1 MNEKNKFISFNKLFK
16 IFIILIIIFFFDI
29 NKIINYYNYNL
40 DKFYKK
46 ALNIKIKIG
55 LVSISLEN
63 GGIERSTS
71 LILNYFNKVKIFELF
86 LFTKYGKQ
94 NNEYFIDTNI
104 KRVIF
109 SNNLIELLHQ
119 QKIDILI
126 YQIYSPREINILN
139 KIKNLK
145 LIIINNS
152 CFFFWIYMKSY
163 YFFKA
168 YYQAYKNCDYTIS
181 LVPFENDYL
190 FKKWGINSILINNFI
205 QYEYDNITPSDLSSD
220 IILMIGRGDDKY
232 KRLDLGIK
240 AMKYIINEVPQ
251 SEMKII
257 SSLNGLFYLQKLT
270 KDLNLENYIKFVGY
284 TTNPSIYFKN
294 ASLHLFPTIIE
305 SFGYVLAETKIFG
318 IPNILIGLDYLSTS
332 EGGTVIIYNDSP
344 LTLAEIAV
352 KILKNKKYKKKL
364 GKAARNSM
372 KKFNNWLTL
381 KRWVEIILSIY
392 KGKEDYENLRNKDK
406 KISDKEAKY
415 LIETQL
421 NLLKRREEKF
431 KNLTLRDI
439 ENFDFIKNLK

>member
-1 MNEKNKFISFNKLFK
+1 MNEKNKFISFNKLYK

-29 NKIINYYNYNL
+29 NKIINYNNYNL

-55 LVSISLEN
+55 LVSKSLEN
-63 GGIERSTS
+63 GGVERSTS
-71 LILNYFNKVKIFELF
+71 LILHYFNKVKIFELF

-104 KRVIF
+104 KRVAF
-109 SNNLIELLHQ
+109 SNNLIELLLQ

-145 LIIINNS
+145 LIVINNS

-205 QYEYDNITPSDLSSD
+205 LYEYDNITPSDLSSD

-251 SEMKII
+251 SEMKI
-257 SSLNGLFYLQKLT
+257 
-270 KDLNLENYIKFVGY
+270 D
-284 TTNPSIYFKN
+284 YF
-294 ASLHLFPTIIE
+294 I
-305 SFGYVLAETKIFG
+305 
-318 IPNILIGLDYLSTS
+318 
-332 EGGTVIIYNDSP
+332 
-344 LTLAEIAV
+344 
-352 KILKNKKYKKKL
+352 
-364 GKAARNSM
+364 
-372 KKFNNWLTL
+372 
-381 KRWVEIILSIY
+381 
-392 KGKEDYENLRNKDK
+392 
-406 KISDKEAKY
+406 
-415 LIETQL
+415 
-421 NLLKRREEKF
+421 
-431 KNLTLRDI
+431 
-439 ENFDFIKNLK
+439 